1 MSDQSN
7 ILNTPLIE
15 EHKLLG
21 ARLAPFGGW
30 MMPIQYSGIIEEHLW
45 TRKHAGLFDIC
56 HMGEFLIEADLSKSN
71 LEHLVTMDLNGMKTS
86 SCRYGFMLNED
97 GGIIDDLLVYRIS
110 DMRWMIVVNAATT
123 PGDEA
128 HMRKNLTGFT
138 HFENV
143 SSSLGK
149 LDLQGPEAGLVL
161 CKLAGDNIKK
171 LKYYSF
177 GYFNVLG
184 EKIIISRTGY
194 TGELGYELY
203 MPNKKITMLWKKIL
217 EDTLAKP
224 IGLGARD
231 TLRLEMGYSLYGQD
245 IDAKTSPLEA
255 GLERFID
262 WNKDFIG
269 KPALLKQKEAGLPKR
284 MISFMANTRRSPR
297 HNYQIFYNA
306 EDAGTVTS
314 GSFSPSL
321 GCGIGM
327 GYVYNEIAPGEQIL
341 LSEGAISISAKVTDK
356 PFYKNGSLK
365 NIKENRK

>member
-1 MSDQSN
+1 MIDHAN
-7 ILNTPLIE
+7 ILDTPLIK
-15 EHKLLG
+15 EHRSLG
-21 ARLAPFGGW
+21 ARLSPFGGW

-71 LEHLVTMDLNGMKTS
+71 FERLVTMDLKGMSLS
-86 SCRYGFMLNED
+86 SCRYGFMLNEE

-110 DMRWMIVVNAATT
+110 DTRWMAVVNAATT

-138 HFENV
+138 HFENI
-143 SSSLGK
+143 SASMGK

-161 CKLAGDNIKK
+161 RSLAGDKIEK
-171 LKYYSF
+171 LRYYTF
-177 GYFNVLG
+177 GYFTVLG
-184 EKIIISRTGY
+184 EKIIVSRTGY

-203 MPNKKITMLWKKIL
+203 MPNQKIASLWNKIL
-217 EDTLAKP
+217 EDGRVKP
-224 IGLGARD
+224 VGLGARD

-269 KPALLKQKEAGLPKR
+269 KEALLKQKKGGLPQR
-284 MISFMANTRRSPR
+284 MIYFMANSRRSPR

-341 LSEGAISISAKVTDK
+341 LSEGAISISAKVVGK
-356 PFYKNGSLK
+356 PFYKNGSAK
-365 NIKENRK
+365 SH